1 MTKNWIKIGVYSFC
15 NETFIGRWFLELSRS
30 LSTFRG
36 TQTIPIHQPATFNE
50 PTTPPLTLAS
60 WLPRFLLSHPYI
72 TAQCPKQQTKGRGKT
87 PSPHLSLSGREQ
99 GFSQKPQQTLLDTS
113 LAGTRSPDQL
123 WLQEEL
129 IGKNEVFPY
138 FISGSGLCQV
148 GTAGCLCLHTKPGE
162 RETV

>member
-1 MTKNWIKIGVYSFC
+1 MN
-15 NETFIGRWFLELSRS
+15 
-30 LSTFRG
+30 
-36 TQTIPIHQPATFNE
+36 P
-50 PTTPPLTLAS
+50 PPLRSHWQGGFHGSCYHILTS
-60 WLPRFLLSHPYI
+60 QDSVLSS
-72 TAQCPKQQTKGRGKT
+72 KQKEEAKA
-87 PSPHLSLSGREQ
+87 PSPHLHLSRREQ

-129 IGKNEVFPY
+129 RGKNEVFPY

-162 RETV
+162 RETVCRSQAKGERLACLALTMAHPVQEPN